1 MTRNNLFSINNI
13 DTFLLDIS
21 IPIINFLEGDTSD
34 FDATFKSACWDNRL
48 FASWHVAHPA
58 NPVDNK
64 ETEIFQ
70 LTDDFLSKLDHISEY
85 VGCECHDKPV
95 QEYHQELTV
104 LIKEYIA
111 QLLSYIKLAQISE
124 DLKKEYEQVIDELL
138 NERVAINAAEEAL
151 WYWKDALSDIT
162 MQNIMVNLRYT
173 YIKNQLFPKEKEL

>member
-21 IPIINFLEGDTSD
+21 IPIINFLKGDRVD
-34 FDATFKSACWDNRL
+34 FELAFKSACWDNRL
-48 FASWHVAHPA
+48 FASWHVAHQA
-58 NPVDNK
+58 NPADNK

-70 LTDDFLSKLDHISEY
+70 LTDDFLCKLDHISEY

-124 DLKKEYEQVIDELL
+124 ELKKEYEREINGLL
-138 NERVAINAAEEAL
+138 KERITLKCAEEAL
-151 WYWKDALSDIT
+151 LYWKDALSDIII
-162 MQNIMVNLRYT
+162 QNILLNMRYAYT
-173 YIKNQLFPKEKEL
+173 QHLAKNTR